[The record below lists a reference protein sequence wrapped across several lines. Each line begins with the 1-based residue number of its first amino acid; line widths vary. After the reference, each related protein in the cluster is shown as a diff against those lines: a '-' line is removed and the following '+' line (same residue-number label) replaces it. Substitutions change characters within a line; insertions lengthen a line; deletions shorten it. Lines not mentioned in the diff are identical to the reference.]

1 MGGDRAPGSIIAGV
15 ELAAREVRSELVLLG
30 DETILRPLTKK
41 LKRSNAFKIIHC
53 SETIGMGDSPV
64 QAVRSK
70 KDSSIV
76 RGLREAASTPQSAFF
91 SAGHSGAVF
100 AAAL

>member
-1 MGGDRAPGSIIAGV
+1 MGGDRAPKAVLSGV
-15 ELAAREVRSELVLLG
+15 ELVAKEVNDALFLLG
-30 DETILRPLTKK
+30 DETVLAPLVRK
-41 LKRSNAFKIIHC
+41 LKHAKPQIIHC
-53 SETIGMGDSPV
+53 SESIDMGESPV

-76 RGLREAASTPQSAFF
+76 RGLAAAAETPNSAFF

-100 AAAL
+100 